1 MKDREFATVA
11 RFSSMEQAQVVKA
24 MLDSMGVNN
33 QIVND
38 IAADILPMLERDI
51 RIIVNTADLP
61 KAKQL
66 MKAKFDKESFKD
78 AWKSFS
84 ALSFCV
90 ADGMLC
96 PDDEPQRVSGRLKG
110 TASMSP
116 WPVSPA
122 CAGRSSC
129 SLRLP
134 GLYAGM
140 RFRADCKPCRRACVR
155 V

>member
-66 MKAKFDKESFKD
+66 MKAKFDKESFMD
-78 AWKSFS
+78 AWK
-84 ALSFCV
+84 
-90 ADGMLC
+90 
-96 PDDEPQRVSGRLKG
+96 E
-110 TASMSP
+110 
-116 WPVSPA
+116 
-122 CAGRSSC
+122 
-129 SLRLP
+129 
-134 GLYAGM
+134 
-140 RFRADCKPCRRACVR
+140 
-155 V
+155 

>member
-1 MKDREFATVA
+1 MKVREFATVA

-66 MKAKFDKESFKD
+66 MKAKFEKESFKD
-78 AWKSFS
+78 AWK
-84 ALSFCV
+84 
-90 ADGMLC
+90 
-96 PDDEPQRVSGRLKG
+96 E
-110 TASMSP
+110 
-116 WPVSPA
+116 
-122 CAGRSSC
+122 
-129 SLRLP
+129 
-134 GLYAGM
+134 
-140 RFRADCKPCRRACVR
+140 
-155 V
+155 

>member
-51 RIIVNTADLP
+51 RIIVKTADLP
-61 KAKQL
+61 KANQL

-78 AWKSFS
+78 AWK
-84 ALSFCV
+84 
-90 ADGMLC
+90 
-96 PDDEPQRVSGRLKG
+96 E
-110 TASMSP
+110 
-116 WPVSPA
+116 
-122 CAGRSSC
+122 
-129 SLRLP
+129 
-134 GLYAGM
+134 
-140 RFRADCKPCRRACVR
+140 
-155 V
+155 

>member
-61 KAKQL
+61 KA
-66 MKAKFDKESFKD
+66 
-78 AWKSFS
+78 
-84 ALSFCV
+84 
-90 ADGMLC
+90 
-96 PDDEPQRVSGRLKG
+96 
-110 TASMSP
+110 
-116 WPVSPA
+116 
-122 CAGRSSC
+122 
-129 SLRLP
+129 
-134 GLYAGM
+134 
-140 RFRADCKPCRRACVR
+140 
-155 V
+155 

>member
-66 MKAKFDKESFKD
+66 MKAKFDKESFND
-78 AWKSFS
+78 AWK
-84 ALSFCV
+84 
-90 ADGMLC
+90 
-96 PDDEPQRVSGRLKG
+96 E
-110 TASMSP
+110 
-116 WPVSPA
+116 
-122 CAGRSSC
+122 
-129 SLRLP
+129 
-134 GLYAGM
+134 
-140 RFRADCKPCRRACVR
+140 
-155 V
+155 

>member
-66 MKAKFDKESFKD
+66 MTAKFDKESFKD
-78 AWKSFS
+78 AWK
-84 ALSFCV
+84 
-90 ADGMLC
+90 
-96 PDDEPQRVSGRLKG
+96 E
-110 TASMSP
+110 
-116 WPVSPA
+116 
-122 CAGRSSC
+122 
-129 SLRLP
+129 
-134 GLYAGM
+134 
-140 RFRADCKPCRRACVR
+140 
-155 V
+155 

>member
-33 QIVND
+33 Q

-78 AWKSFS
+78 AWK
-84 ALSFCV
+84 
-90 ADGMLC
+90 
-96 PDDEPQRVSGRLKG
+96 E
-110 TASMSP
+110 
-116 WPVSPA
+116 
-122 CAGRSSC
+122 
-129 SLRLP
+129 
-134 GLYAGM
+134 
-140 RFRADCKPCRRACVR
+140 
-155 V
+155 

>member
-66 MKAKFDKESFKD
+66 MKA
-78 AWKSFS
+78 
-84 ALSFCV
+84 LS
-90 ADGMLC
+90 LIHI
-96 PDDEPQRVSGRLKG
+96 
-110 TASMSP
+110 
-116 WPVSPA
+116 
-122 CAGRSSC
+122 
-129 SLRLP
+129 
-134 GLYAGM
+134 
-140 RFRADCKPCRRACVR
+140 
-155 V
+155 

>member
-66 MKAKFDKESFKD
+66 MKAKFDKESFKY
-78 AWKSFS
+78 AWK
-84 ALSFCV
+84 
-90 ADGMLC
+90 
-96 PDDEPQRVSGRLKG
+96 E
-110 TASMSP
+110 
-116 WPVSPA
+116 
-122 CAGRSSC
+122 
-129 SLRLP
+129 
-134 GLYAGM
+134 
-140 RFRADCKPCRRACVR
+140 
-155 V
+155 

>member
-61 KAKQL
+61 
-66 MKAKFDKESFKD
+66 
-78 AWKSFS
+78 
-84 ALSFCV
+84 
-90 ADGMLC
+90 
-96 PDDEPQRVSGRLKG
+96 
-110 TASMSP
+110 
-116 WPVSPA
+116 
-122 CAGRSSC
+122 
-129 SLRLP
+129 
-134 GLYAGM
+134 
-140 RFRADCKPCRRACVR
+140 RRNS
-155 V
+155 

>member
-66 MKAKFDKESFKD
+66 ME
-78 AWKSFS
+78 
-84 ALSFCV
+84 
-90 ADGMLC
+90 
-96 PDDEPQRVSGRLKG
+96 
-110 TASMSP
+110 
-116 WPVSPA
+116 
-122 CAGRSSC
+122 
-129 SLRLP
+129 
-134 GLYAGM
+134 
-140 RFRADCKPCRRACVR
+140 
-155 V
+155 

>member
-66 MKAKFDKESFKD
+66 MKAKFDQESFKD
-78 AWKSFS
+78 AWK
-84 ALSFCV
+84 
-90 ADGMLC
+90 
-96 PDDEPQRVSGRLKG
+96 E
-110 TASMSP
+110 
-116 WPVSPA
+116 
-122 CAGRSSC
+122 
-129 SLRLP
+129 
-134 GLYAGM
+134 
-140 RFRADCKPCRRACVR
+140 
-155 V
+155 